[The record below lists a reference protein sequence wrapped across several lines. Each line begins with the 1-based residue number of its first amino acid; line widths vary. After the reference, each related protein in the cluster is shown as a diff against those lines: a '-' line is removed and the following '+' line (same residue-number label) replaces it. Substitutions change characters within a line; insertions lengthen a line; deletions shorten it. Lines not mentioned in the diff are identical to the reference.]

1 MGGRR
6 QCPVGNSVQ
15 GCLCP
20 QLALPLTGWVS
31 MLLKVKR
38 LEAGRGV
45 CFSRVDVAGPVWA
58 FLERTSCIL

>member
-1 MGGRR
+1 
-6 QCPVGNSVQ
+6 
-15 GCLCP
+15 
-20 QLALPLTGWVS
+20 

-45 CFSRVDVAGPVWA
+45 CFGRVDVAGPVWA